1 LVRGQFD
8 VEERDDLILRTTIAD
23 GREATC
29 RLPQDPAQAGR
40 SQAKYLLKMLHGF
53 KVSIHMPSGSKIVRA
68 EALVSQINHGNVYM
82 VKAKW
87 NNEVLDEM
95 RMFPMGR
102 HDDVVDAVV
111 DAYDE
116 VVRRRTMQAV

>member
-1 LVRGQFD
+1 
-8 VEERDDLILRTTIAD
+8 
-23 GREATC
+23 
-29 RLPQDPAQAGR
+29 
-40 SQAKYLLKMLHGF
+40 
-53 KVSIHMPSGSKIVRA
+53 MPSGSKIVRA
-68 EALVSQINHGNVYM
+68 EALVSQINNGNVYM
-82 VKAKW
+82 VKGKW